1 MISIVGNHDYH
12 KGLNKHPD
20 ERFFYTFPYFL
31 NDAEVAPLIGC
42 CELLF
47 GNTYLYILDSNQPI
61 WRLFDQCKWLITRL
75 KATSDTAFKIVALHH
90 PLRSARSKYN
100 NLIVRLM
107 FENVVKKHNIG
118 LVLAGHEHTNYTLT
132 EEETGGYKQIITNFS
147 FKNYEKSKGE
157 KGRKSIF
164 LTLPINL

>member
-1 MISIVGNHDYH
+1 
-12 KGLNKHPD
+12 LNKHPD

-42 CELLF
+42 CELSF
-47 GNTYLYILDSNQPI
+47 GATHLYIIDSNQPI
-61 WRLFDQCKWLITRL
+61 WMHIEQRKWLINRL
-75 KATSDTAFKIVALHH
+75 QSLSEADSKIIAMHH
-90 PLRSARSKYN
+90 PLRSARSKFN

-107 FENVVKKHNIG
+107 YENVVKKHNIG
-118 LVLAGHEHTNYTLT
+118 LVLVGHEHTNYTLT